1 MNIDNIIIKPIVSE
15 KASKTSEKRNVYCF
29 RVNLKANKSQVT
41 NAIEKFYNVQVIS
54 CNTSILPGK
63 VKRTSKGVT
72 KSSKWKKAFVE
83 VNKDQAI
90 KLFEGI

>member
-1 MNIDNIIIKPIVSE
+1 MNLDNIIIKPIVSE

-29 RVNLKANKSQVT
+29 KVNLNANKYQVT
-41 NAIEKFYNVQVIS
+41 NAIQKFYNVQVVS

-72 KSSKWKKAFVE
+72 KIIKMEKAFVE
-83 VNKDQAI
+83 VSKDQTI